1 MKVAVLQQFVYVC
14 VQKKVLFKKLGL
26 SDILIVNQYSFRGS
40 LSWLL
45 FNVV

>member
-1 MKVAVLQQFVYVC
+1 MKVAIILTAIC
-14 VQKKVLFKKLGL
+14 LCMRAEVLFKKLGL

-45 FNVV
+45 FIVV